1 MELGGNPV
9 EIWITL
15 AVARGM
21 ALIGLI
27 LGRALE
33 QTRQARQKR
42 GAGEEAK
49 RIIREA
55 EREVEARR
63 KEAELDVK
71 AKTLQARTEFEQECR
86 GRREEIQN
94 FEKRVDQS

>member
-1 MELGGNPV
+1 MELGGSPV
-9 EIWITL
+9 EIWIIV
-15 AVARGM
+15 AVALGM

-33 QTRQARQKR
+33 QARQVRQKR

-49 RIIREA
+49 RILREA

-63 KEAELDVK
+63 KEADLEVK
-71 AKTLQARTEFEQECR
+71 A
-86 GRREEIQN
+86 
-94 FEKRVDQS
+94 